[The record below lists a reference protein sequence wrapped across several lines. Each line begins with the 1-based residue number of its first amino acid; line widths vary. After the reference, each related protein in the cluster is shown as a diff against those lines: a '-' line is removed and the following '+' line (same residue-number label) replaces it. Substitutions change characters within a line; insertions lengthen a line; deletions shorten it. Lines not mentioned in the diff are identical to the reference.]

1 MSVTDKTASP
11 TDHLVELMEVRG
23 LKHKDPVDI
32 FGTSGI
38 VYVGDQAR
46 PPFPISIDRR
56 VHLRRLTRPGAQG
69 FIESWA

>member
-38 VYVGDQAR
+38 VSEVLSGER
-46 PPFPISIDRR
+46 HFTTEHI
-56 VHLRRLTRPGAQG
+56 RRLTECFHVSPEL
-69 FIESWA
+69 FI